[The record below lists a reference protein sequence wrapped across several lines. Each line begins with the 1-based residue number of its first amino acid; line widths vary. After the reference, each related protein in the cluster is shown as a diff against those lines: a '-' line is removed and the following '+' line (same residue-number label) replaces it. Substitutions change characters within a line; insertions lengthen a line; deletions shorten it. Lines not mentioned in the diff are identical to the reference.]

1 MEQRLH
7 VYGILGW
14 MFQHIKI
21 ITWGAAG
28 IFFKYLAEIL
38 GIAAESHSFRDDV
51 NVIGAALAQKSLGFL
66 DAASV
71 YVIGKFLTGL
81 LRKGSAQIADIDVQ
95 QVFSNVF

>member
-28 IFFKYLAEIL
+28 IFFKYLAKIL
-38 GIAAESHSFRDDV
+38 GIISKANLLSNIF
-51 NVIGAALAQKSLGFL
+51 NIILLA
-66 DAASV
+66 
-71 YVIGKFLTGL
+71 I
-81 LRKGSAQIADIDVQ
+81 
-95 QVFSNVF
+95 